1 MQQQLLAYLLWEGN
15 HPEAA
20 SRSHVYSIS
29 SSCVALLAEPR
40 SGLFAQPRLHSTA
53 QHKRRRSRPLAGRC
67 LSPGSWAG
75 SAQRVLLLFTNPVSL
90 YLLVVNLS
98 PLLWSP
104 RIWNA
109 RPNVIVHTLKALTIA
124 HSFYYI
130 YVLEPKSS
138 APLVRLEKSTLSYHG
153 LYTYLAA
160 LILYLLMN
168 ICT

>member
-1 MQQQLLAYLLWEGN
+1 MYLLWWVNFTESKLWRVLIAIQFIFDLKPVFCAYPQGSK
-15 HPEAA
+15 PAA
-20 SRSHVYSIS
+20 SRCQPCPMCSIS

-40 SGLFAQPRLHSTA
+40 YGLFLQPRLHSTA

-67 LSPGSWAG
+67 LVLGGWSWAG
-75 SAQRVLLLFTNPVSL
+75 SAQRVLLLFNPVSL

-130 YVLEPKSS
+130 Y
-138 APLVRLEKSTLSYHG
+138 LSQKVQ
-153 LYTYLAA
+153 
-160 LILYLLMN
+160 LLWWD
-168 ICT
+168 